1 MNGFAQGEMQGV
13 SVSQKFDSKQIY
25 DILIKIIKLSAELKH
40 GIQVI
45 HMIRKVAEANEKLK
59 NIVHKIASDRIRKG
73 TANKEIDKFATY
85 LDYRVTH

>member
-13 SVSQKFDSKQIY
+13 SVSQKFDSKQKY

-45 HMIRKVAEANEKLK
+45 HMIRKVAEANEK
-59 NIVHKIASDRIRKG
+59 
-73 TANKEIDKFATY
+73 
-85 LDYRVTH
+85 